1 MAFET
6 VDARNSGEFQQHSSA
21 LQEVLCFIPNLLKMV
36 YRLLK
41 DEAVTHAD
49 RLLLLG
55 SAAFVL
61 APLDFLV
68 DMIPVLGQVDDIL
81 LLALV
86 LKRLM
91 NSVPYERLELYWD
104 GSEPL
109 LRLLD
114 RVLELSRYVIPAQVY
129 DKIVKKSRR

>member
-1 MAFET
+1 MAFENAE
-6 VDARNSGEFQQHSSA
+6 ARNSGEA
-21 LQEVLCFIPNLLKMV
+21 APGNAIQEVLYFIPNLLKMV

-41 DEAVTHAD
+41 DEGVTHAD

-55 SAAFVL
+55 TATYVL
-61 APLDFLV
+61 SPLDFLP
-68 DMIPVLGQVDDIL
+68 DMIPALGQVDDIL

-91 NSVPYERLELYWD
+91 NSVSFERLENYWD

-109 LRLLD
+109 LRLFD
-114 RVLELSRYVIPAQVY
+114 RVLDLSRYVIPAKVY
-129 DKIVKKSRR
+129 DRVVKKSRR

>member
-1 MAFET
+1 
-6 VDARNSGEFQQHSSA
+6 
-21 LQEVLCFIPNLLKMV
+21 
-36 YRLLK
+36 
-41 DEAVTHAD
+41 
-49 RLLLLG
+49 
-55 SAAFVL
+55 
-61 APLDFLV
+61 
-68 DMIPVLGQVDDIL
+68 MIPVLGQVDDIL

-114 RVLELSRYVIPAQVY
+114 RVLDLSRYVIPAQVY